1 MIENNLKRARWTAVI
16 FGTLLSITLIALVY
30 AFVQQAEAKRQAAL
44 AIECE
49 RRSIELVMQLEAK
62 NQEAVE
68 EVLRAEGALKKAEE
82 MRLKAESNKK

>member
-68 EVLRAEGALKKAEE
+68 GALKKAEE